1 MDHEDNPHCHSTWPK
16 RWKLYRCLIYCITLW
31 RVKILLQFEENVLN
45 RTFPRFH
52 AEASHASASH
62 RSSHAFGLVVP
73 QARDPR
79 TADECCSGYLPP
91 IYPALNFNRVQYV
104 TASSVNVASL
114 NLAQCVVSNG
124 FSKRFFSLLWDCWN
138 HDSIW
143 LIWRV
148 SLHTAPLPFLLF
160 LLFLLSRKE
169 TQTMSSCSLL
179 WEAWDLSSSKAAGLF
194 WTLGRILEGTIIY
207 SNTHIDTLTVASSWL
222 KNGDS

>member
-1 MDHEDNPHCHSTWPK
+1 MDG
-16 RWKLYRCLIYCITLW
+16 RTLAPGAKN
-31 RVKILLQFEENVLN
+31 RELEFEENVLN

-114 NLAQCVVSNG
+114 NLA
-124 FSKRFFSLLWDCWN
+124 FFLSAMGLLK
-138 HDSIW
+138 SW
-143 LIWRV
+143 LIWLV

-169 TQTMSSCSLL
+169 AQTMSSCSLL
-179 WEAWDLSSSKAAGLF
+179 WEAWDLSSSKTAGLF
-194 WTLGRILEGTIIY
+194 WTLGRILLEGTIIY

>member
-1 MDHEDNPHCHSTWPK
+1 MIPCFPDLNSTIDGSIHGSRRQSP
-16 RWKLYRCLIYCITLW
+16 LPFHLAQEVEINRCLVYHPMKSKNRELE
-31 RVKILLQFEENVLN
+31 FEENVLN

-104 TASSVNVASL
+104 TASSVNVDSL
-114 NLAQCVVSNG
+114 NRAQCVVSNG
-124 FSKRFFSLLWDCWN
+124 FSKRFFSWLWDCWN
-138 HDSIW
+138 HNLFDLS
-143 LIWRV
+143 
-148 SLHTAPLPFLLF
+148 PFI
-160 LLFLLSRKE
+160 LLSRKE

-194 WTLGRILEGTIIY
+194 CTLGRILEETIIY